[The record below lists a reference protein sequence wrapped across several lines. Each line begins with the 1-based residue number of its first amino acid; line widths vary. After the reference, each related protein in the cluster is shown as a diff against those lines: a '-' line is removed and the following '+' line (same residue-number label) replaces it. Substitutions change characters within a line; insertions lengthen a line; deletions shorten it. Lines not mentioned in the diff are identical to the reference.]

1 MPDQAW
7 TWTLE
12 TTLVSRRGAHVP
24 CTADILVR
32 LSGLGWQ
39 RHDLFG
45 IEIILEETLSNA
57 IRHGNKFDESK
68 QVFVLCKISPEQF
81 WLQVRDEGEGF
92 IPDQVPDCTTD
103 ENLEACGGRGLFL
116 IKAYMNR
123 VTFNDAG
130 NCVTLEKTRT
140 LEKSDTDK
148 LNQHDTAG
156 D

>member
-7 TWTLE
+7 TWSLD

-24 CTADILVR
+24 CMTDILAQ
-32 LSGLGWQ
+32 LSKLGWPQ
-39 RHDLFG
+39 HDLFG
-45 IEIILEETLSNA
+45 IELTLEETLSNA

-68 QVFVLCKISPEQF
+68 QVFVLCKVSPEQF
-81 WLQVRDEGEGF
+81 WLQIRDEGEGF

-116 IKAYMNR
+116 IRAYMNR
-123 VTFNDAG
+123 VAYNDTG

-140 LEKSDTDK
+140 PAEADN
-148 LNQHDTAG
+148 LNQHDTPEE
-156 D
+156 

>member
-7 TWTLE
+7 TWTLK

-24 CTADILVR
+24 CMEDILVR

-45 IEIILEETLSNA
+45 IEITLEETLSNA
-57 IRHGNKFDESK
+57 IRHGNRFDESK

-116 IKAYMNR
+116 IQAYMNR
-123 VTFNDAG
+123 VTYNDTG

-140 LEKSDTDK
+140 LEKADK
-148 LNQHDTAG
+148 LNPHNTAG